1 MTQPPLVSLED
12 LGFGHGPGQRLF
24 DGLSLRIHDG
34 ECHCISGPTGS
45 GKSSLLALIA
55 GLNERPF
62 VGVMVRQPEA
72 LVALVMQD
80 PQVQL
85 LRRTL
90 GAEVAFGLENHGV
103 AADDMPAA
111 VKAALIRVGLELSL
125 DTPIETLSLG
135 QKYRVM
141 LASQLVLNPRV
152 LLLDEPWAQLD
163 DEGVGQLMVTLARLK
178 ADGLALIIAEHH
190 PAAFAGLLDFHWMLE
205 QGRLQPA
212 GARKASEARRADLF
226 CRCNPSQS
234 GGRKCLTLAPC
245 ELVLP
250 TQNQRGRGSS
260 GRKGFLSARF
270 APAPPEGRLLFR
282 LDTPL
287 VLRSGDIRL
296 LLGDNGSGKSTL
308 LKAIAGLQDGVK
320 LPVKLDGR
328 IPNTASGEV
337 ALMLQRPCRQLFE
350 LTVLEELS
358 FSIRRRGLDEAQV
371 AWVQEFLAI
380 EHLAAVSPHK
390 LSWGQQHLVLLAAL
404 VITEPRLLLLDDPF
418 AGLDEQSLMACIKL
432 LNWYLSRG
440 GCCVLACHRD
450 LAGFDNVAR
459 WQLGNGRLIEV
470 EANEQA
476 PVARGGAPTKQW
488 ELAAG
493 GMAR

>member
-12 LGFGHGPGQRLF
+12 LGYGHGPGQRLF
-24 DGLSLRIHDG
+24 DGLSLHIHAG
-34 ECHCISGPTGS
+34 ECHCICGPTGS

-62 VGVMVRQPEA
+62 AGVLECQSGVQ
-72 LVALVMQD
+72 VALVMQD

-90 GAEVAFGLENHGV
+90 GAEVAFGLENQGV

-111 VKAALIRVGLELSL
+111 VKSALIRVGLELPL
-125 DTPIETLSLG
+125 DTCIDTLSLG

-178 ADGLALIIAEHH
+178 ADGMALIIAEHH
-190 PAAFAGLLDFHWMLE
+190 PAAFAGLLDFHWLLD

-212 GARKASEARRADLF
+212 AAGKASGALRADIL
-226 CRCNPSQS
+226 CRWNPNGL

-245 ELVLP
+245 DLVLP
-250 TQNQRGRGSS
+250 TLAQGGRGSS
-260 GRKGFLSARF
+260 GRKGFLSASF
-270 APAPPEGRLLFR
+270 TSAAPEGPSLFR

-287 VLRSGDIRL
+287 VLRTGDIRL

-320 LPVKLDGR
+320 LPVKLNGR
-328 IPNTASGEV
+328 IPDTAAGEV

-350 LTVLEELS
+350 LTVVEELS

-371 AWVQEFLAI
+371 AWVQAFLAI

-450 LAGFDNVAR
+450 VTGFEQVAR
-459 WQLGNGRLIEV
+459 WQLKDGLLTEV
-470 EANEQA
+470 EASGQA
-476 PVARGGAPTKQW
+476 LARRDGAKTKPWKQ
-488 ELAAG
+488 AAG